1 MRPDVVVS
9 TPAGG
14 YAHRMRIRAAIAA
27 AVVATAV
34 VPASAA
40 AADIHASSNGTG
52 VACSSAQPC
61 SLSAATSLAVGGD
74 TVLLEPG
81 NYVLPAGLEIVRGI
95 TLARNVLHRGPVSID
110 PATTPVLWVGGSGLK
125 LSETSIWVMN
135 IAVVG
140 LPSATTAA
148 VWARSGDARLIDV
161 MAVATANSAVGC
173 LLDPLRGGARVTFTL
188 CRGPGGGLKV
198 DVHNAP
204 AQAVRPS
211 FWLQNV
217 TLWGGLASSGLPAP
231 GLVATAQGA
240 NSGPQVRLINALI
253 RGTGSADVSD
263 VQATAEDGGRVNV
276 TAATSNYRTRS
287 VIGSLA
293 AVTEPTARN
302 LIQTED
308 PRVDANW
315 RPRADSPLIDA
326 GGSLQHRD
334 TSYDLDRNYVP
345 TGRYPIGAYEF
356 VPGAEPAPAPAPAP
370 PPGVAV
376 NPGALNMPAGDDGSI
391 GGGTTGG
398 AESAAG
404 AAPTMTARRPTAR
417 VGRRALTLRSRV
429 AVSDAG
435 TITQRVTVRRRGRA
449 VVVCRATVDVT
460 AAGTRMVACR
470 MGRAGRAALRRSAQ
484 RYTVTT
490 TFANAAGAAT
500 ATRVLRLGRR

>member
-1 MRPDVVVS
+1 MRPEVVVS
-9 TPAGG
+9 APADRYSGSV
-14 YAHRMRIRAAIAA
+14 RIRAAIAA
-27 AVVATAV
+27 AVVATAC

-40 AADIHASSNGTG
+40 AADIYASSDGTG
-52 VACSSAQPC
+52 AGCSSAQPC
-61 SLSAATSLAVGGD
+61 SLSAATTLAVAGD

-81 NYVLPAGLEIVRGI
+81 NYVLPNGLEIHRGI
-95 TLARNVLHRGPVSID
+95 TLARNALRRGPVSID
-110 PATTPVLWVGGSGLK
+110 PTTTPVLWVGGSGLK
-125 LSETSIWVMN
+125 LSATSIWVMN

-148 VWARSGDARLIDV
+148 IWARSGDARLIDV
-161 MAVATANSAVGC
+161 MAAATASSAVGC

-188 CRGPGGGLKV
+188 CRGPGGGLKI
-198 DVHNAP
+198 DVSNAP
-204 AQAVRPS
+204 AQAVRPT

-217 TLWGGLASSGLPAP
+217 TLWGGVASSDLPAP
-231 GLVATAQGA
+231 GLAATARGA
-240 NSGPQVRLINALI
+240 NSGPVVRLINALI

-276 TAATSNYRTRS
+276 TASTSNYRTRS
-287 VIGSLA
+287 VSGSLA

-308 PRVDANW
+308 PRIDVNW
-315 RPRADSPLIDA
+315 RPRSDSPLIDA
-326 GGSLQHRD
+326 GGSLQYRD

-345 TGRYPIGAYEF
+345 TGSYPIGAYEF
-356 VPGAEPAPAPAPAP
+356 VPGAAPAPAPAPAP

-391 GGGTTGG
+391 GGGTAGG
-398 AESAAG
+398 SDPGAG
-404 AAPTMTARRPTAR
+404 VAPTVTARRPTAR

-460 AAGTRMVACR
+460 AAGTRTVACR
-470 MGRAGRAALRRSAQ
+470 VGRTGRAALRRSAQ

-490 TFANAAGAAT
+490 TFANAAGRAT